1 MKRNLALIL
10 AIVMLLGSLFGVMS
24 MAEATEGT
32 TPPAEE
38 TPAVRYV
45 PEIAYA
51 NLSYADKM
59 YMMFAV
65 PAPAALEE
73 GAAVK
78 LIVWESREESLAFSY
93 NDIIKEV
100 VDAEAETIN
109 IGGVDHLVFKYDK
122 LTASDM
128 TNVICARP
136 VVVKNDT
143 ATAYGKLVEYSVL
156 EYVAAAKGEF
166 NGIAGIEDQDHLAVL
181 DSLLDFGSLAQQ
193 FSTDEY
199 AYMANDELHKIF
211 VTPVINGIKKATI
224 FGGFF
229 KYDAESAIDF
239 LAPFYD
245 GTEIISIEY
254 ADGSAVVDLEE
265 DTDGI
270 QFIPADADIELV
282 VEYQNISVRALCADD
297 LGPDLVANNYGE
309 VTGGHPGV
317 VKKDG
322 FWITLGSDTRSNIS
336 GNASV
341 ADSYG
346 RMNYWHGYKT
356 VTDPDD
362 PEGLVLQVT
371 ATGAPTLQF
380 NNTTAANWAGY
391 GFGDTIYP
399 AFTFEMTLGSVNGKM
414 PTTGN
419 YYFRHRPGTQ
429 YYQYGVDL
437 VIYSI
442 KNGEVTLPNG
452 TVIGTIP
459 ETGMAKF
466 AITVDALT
474 NVVYGYCENIDGE
487 MELTATSEMVLNE
500 KFLDMQ
506 QRHFANLADEDPSND
521 TQFLT
526 YESIYTFFT
535 KSNLE
540 PTWVVGSG
548 AATNPAFEALKT
560 GEGIYDMEA
569 VQNLA
574 ESEYSFLLDDYK
586 LTIGAIYD

>member
-1 MKRNLALIL
+1 MKKNLALIL

-166 NGIAGIEDQDHLAVL
+166 EGIAGIEDQDHLAVL
-181 DSLLDFGSLAQQ
+181 DSLLGFGALAQQ
-193 FSTDEY
+193 FSPNNYDY
-199 AYMANDELHKIF
+199 YANDDLHKIF
-211 VTPVINGIKKATI
+211 VTPVMNGVAKDRI
-224 FGGFF
+224 FAGFF
-229 KYDAESAIDF
+229 KYEEGEEITF
-239 LAPFYD
+239 TAPFFD
-245 GTEIISIEY
+245 GTEVVKIKDAEGNEIADLDDSI
-254 ADGSAVVDLEE
+254 DGL
-265 DTDGI
+265 
-270 QFIPADADIELV
+270 QFVPADADVSLT
-282 VEYQNISVRALCADD
+282 VEYQNISVRALIAED
-297 LGPDLVANNYGE
+297 LGPDFVLNNSTTTSASLGTDAKTNMSGPACSPDSAN
-309 VTGGHPGV
+309 
-317 VKKDG
+317 
-322 FWITLGSDTRSNIS
+322 
-336 GNASV
+336 
-341 ADSYG
+341 

-356 VTDPDD
+356 VVD
-362 PEGLVLQVT
+362 PEDPNGLVLMVS
-371 ATGAPTLQF
+371 ATNAPALQF
-380 NNTTAANWAGY
+380 NNTKASDWAGY
-391 GFGDTIYP
+391 GFGDTVYP
-399 AFTFEMTLGSVNGKM
+399 AFTFELELGAVNGKM
-414 PTTGN
+414 PTTGK

-429 YYQYGVDL
+429 YAKYGVDL
-437 VIYSI
+437 HIFTL
-442 KNGEVTLPNG
+442 NAGEVVLPDG
-452 TVIGTIP
+452 TVVGKIP

-474 NVVYGYCENIDGE
+474 NKVYGYRENENGE
-487 MELTATSEMVLNE
+487 MELGSTSDMVLSDL
-500 KFLDMQ
+500 FLSMQ
-506 QRHFANLADEDPSND
+506 QLHFNNLADEDPSND

-535 KSNLE
+535 TSNLE

-548 AATNPAFEALKT
+548 KSTNPAFEALKI
-560 GEGIYDMEA
+560 GETAYDMEA
-569 VQNLA
+569 VQALA
-574 ESEYSFLLDDYK
+574 ESEYSFLLDNFK
-586 LTIGAIYD
+586 LTLGAIYE